1 MHSSEPGEGHIM
13 DTLILP
19 AGLQPVV
26 GRRSLV
32 VMVGGLS
39 LLGPLSID
47 AYLPAFADIQRDF
60 HSSTADLQLTLTGYL
75 LAFACMSLMH
85 GPLSDAFG
93 RRRVILFALLA
104 FASAALGCALSSS
117 VGWLTAFRAMQGM
130 SAGVG
135 TVVGRAVIRDCFE
148 GSAATKLLA
157 LVTMIFSL
165 SPALAPVFGGWVVTL
180 FTWRAIFLTLF
191 AYAVAMLTLCVCR
204 LPETLPWHARRPIGI
219 GSTAMQYVAVF
230 GNRRFRHIALAIA
243 FSFAGLFLYVASAPA
258 FIGHE
263 LGLPPT
269 EYAVVF
275 VPIVAG
281 IVLGSLA
288 AERLAGRV
296 TSARLILAGFSI
308 ELLTGIVNVTFHA
321 GHAATVPWSVLP
333 LGFYAFGN
341 SLATPDLT
349 LAGLDQFPQV
359 RGMAASCQ
367 AFVMLLLAGLVTQ
380 LAPTFGGHAFAL
392 GLAQGSLC
400 IAAFASW
407 LVATRTHPMHVR
419 TPNTLGDPPALPG
432 RQ

>member
-1 MHSSEPGEGHIM
+1 MMRSSEPGKGHNRNAPVV
-13 DTLILP
+13 P
-19 AGLQPVV
+19 AGVQLAI
-26 GRRSLV
+26 GRRRLV
-32 VMVGGLS
+32 AMTGGLA

-60 HSSTADLQLTLTGYL
+60 HASSTDLQLTLTGYL

-85 GPLSDAFG
+85 GALSDAFG

-104 FASAALGCALSSS
+104 FALAALGCALSPS
-117 VGWLTAFRAMQGM
+117 VGWLTAFRIVQGM

-180 FTWRAIFLTLF
+180 FTWRVIFLTLF
-191 AYAVAMLTLCVCR
+191 AYAVAMLMLCVR
-204 LPETLPWHARRPIGI
+204 GLPETLPQHARRPFGIGI
-219 GSTAMQYVAVF
+219 MARQYVVVF
-230 GNRRFRHIALAIA
+230 GNRRFRLIAFAIAL
-243 FSFAGLFLYVASAPA
+243 SFAGQFLYVASAPA

-269 EYAVVF
+269 EYAVMF

-296 TSARLILAGFSI
+296 ASARLILAGFSI
-308 ELLTGIVNVTFHA
+308 QLVTDIVNVTFHA
-321 GHAATVPWSVLP
+321 VHAATVPWSVLP
-333 LGFYAFGN
+333 LVFYAFGM
-341 SLATPDLT
+341 SLATPGLT
-349 LAGLDQFPQV
+349 LAGLEQFPQM
-359 RGMAASCQ
+359 RGLAASCQ
-367 AFVMLLLAGLVTQ
+367 AFAMLLLAALVTQ
-380 LAPTFGGHAFAL
+380 LAPTFGGRALAL
-392 GLAQGSLC
+392 GLVQGVLC

-407 LVATRTHPMHVR
+407 LVTIRPYER
-419 TPNTLGDPPALPG
+419 NG
-432 RQ
+432 

>member
-1 MHSSEPGEGHIM
+1 MSAP
-13 DTLILP
+13 TLL
-19 AGLQPVV
+19 AGVQPVV
-26 GRRSLV
+26 GRRSLI

-60 HSSTADLQLTLTGYL
+60 HASAADLQMTLTGYM
-75 LAFACMSLMH
+75 LAFACMSLVH
-85 GPLSDAFG
+85 GPLSDTFG

-104 FASAALGCALSSS
+104 FASAALGCALSPS
-117 VGWLTAFRAMQGM
+117 VGWLTAFRVVHGM

-148 GSAATKLLA
+148 GPAATKLLA
-157 LVTMIFSL
+157 LVSMIFSL

-191 AYAVAMLTLCVCR
+191 AYAVAMLILCVR
-204 LPETLPWHARRPIGI
+204 SLRETLPRHARRPIGI
-219 GSTAMQYVAVF
+219 GMAQQYVPAF
-230 GNRRFRHIALAIA
+230 GNRRFRLIALAIA

-269 EYAVVF
+269 DYAVMF

-296 TSARLILAGFSI
+296 TSARLILVGFSI
-308 ELLTGIVNVTFHA
+308 ELVTCIVNLTFH
-321 GHAATVPWSVLP
+321 GVHPATVPWSVLP
-333 LGFYAFGN
+333 LGFYAFGH
-341 SLATPDLT
+341 SLATPGLT
-349 LAGLDQFPQV
+349 LAGLDQFPQT

-367 AFVMLLLAGLVTQ
+367 AFLMLLLAGLVSQ
-380 LAPTFGGHAFAL
+380 LAPIFGGHALAL
-392 GLAQGSLC
+392 GLVQSVLC

-407 LVATRTHPMHVR
+407 LVAIRAAPPRKCYYLHPSQE
-419 TPNTLGDPPALPG
+419 D
-432 RQ
+432 